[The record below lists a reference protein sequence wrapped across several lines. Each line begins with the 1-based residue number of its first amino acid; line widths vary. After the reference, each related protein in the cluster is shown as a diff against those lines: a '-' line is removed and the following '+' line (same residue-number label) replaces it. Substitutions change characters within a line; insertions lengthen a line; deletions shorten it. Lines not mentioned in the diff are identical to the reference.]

1 MITNSVR
8 GFLEQNN
15 ISNCNIT
22 VALSGGKDSVSL
34 LIALLQL
41 KDEFS
46 LCITAAHLNHNLRG
60 EESQRDENY
69 VKDLCEKLG
78 VHLYLESINVQD
90 IAKNQHKGIEET
102 ARQCRYDF
110 LIRVSPEYIATAHNK
125 EDNAETVL
133 LNIIRGTGIQGLC
146 GIDSTQVRLIRP
158 LLSVSKKDIIEY
170 LSTENIDFV
179 TDSTNADITY
189 SRNRVRNV
197 IIPEAEKI
205 NQGSVDAILRLS
217 NIAREY
223 EEHIIYEAK
232 EIISRSK
239 TEDGYST
246 DIIKKADVCL
256 RKKIISLIIAE
267 HIKQNISHLHITMA
281 DNLLETEGKLN
292 LPENLFFTVKNGII
306 KIEQPASTE
315 EYSFCYPFDMQ
326 SKNYGD
332 FSVSCTAMD
341 NSEFQEFKKVNN
353 LAKFI
358 LLDCDKIPNDLYFR
372 SKIEGDIFCPFGRS
386 KKTLKKHFIDEKIPL
401 AMRSRMAVLVSD
413 KEIIGVE
420 GLGASADYGVTEKTN
435 KIIKIEIIRQETD
448 KC

>member
-34 LIALLQL
+34 LIALLRL
-41 KDEFS
+41 KDEFL

-69 VKDLCEKLG
+69 VKELCQKLG

-110 LIRVSPEYIATAHNK
+110 LNRVSPQYIATAHNK

-146 GIDSTQVRLIRP
+146 GIDSAQDRLIRP

-170 LSTENIDFV
+170 LNAENIDFV

-197 IIPEAEKI
+197 IIPETEKI

-223 EEHIIYEAK
+223 EEHIIYEAE
-232 EIISRSK
+232 EIINQSK
-239 TEDGYST
+239 TDDGYSA
-246 DIIKKADVCL
+246 DIIKKADICL

-267 HIKQNISHLHITMA
+267 HIKQNVSHLHITMA
-281 DNLLETEGKLN
+281 DSLLNTEGKLN

-306 KIEQPASTE
+306 RIEKQKE
-315 EYSFCYPFDMQ
+315 IEDYSFCYPFDMQ

-332 FSVSCTAMD
+332 FSVICTVMD
-341 NSEFQEFKKVNN
+341 RVEFEQFRKVNN

-372 SKIEGDIFCPFGRS
+372 SKIEGDVFCPFGRS
-386 KKTLKKHFIDEKIPL
+386 RKTLKKYFIDEKIPQS
-401 AMRSRMAVLVSD
+401 MRNRIAVLASLN
-413 KEIIGVE
+413 EILGVE
-420 GLGASADYGVTEKTN
+420 KFGASADYGVTEKTN
-435 KIIKIEIIRQETD
+435 KIVKIEIIRQEPN